1 MDGELRPLSS
11 FRFCPASLV
20 AVAISRS
27 FPEQLIFLSQVL
39 TRIQLDHRF
48 RQIRAYIVL
57 DFFAFAARS
66 Q

>member
-1 MDGELRPLSS
+1 M
-11 FRFCPASLV
+11 